1 VDGIKH
7 NLGLCWSSDTSNS
20 RDCVQLPVAYGGVRI
35 WLPAQ
40 QFAREHERG
49 TGWHCCSNSRGSK
62 DDVMNILGTMAHGR
76 TILLGRVQ
84 VQDTCAG

>member
-20 RDCVQLPVAYGGVRI
+20 RDCVRI